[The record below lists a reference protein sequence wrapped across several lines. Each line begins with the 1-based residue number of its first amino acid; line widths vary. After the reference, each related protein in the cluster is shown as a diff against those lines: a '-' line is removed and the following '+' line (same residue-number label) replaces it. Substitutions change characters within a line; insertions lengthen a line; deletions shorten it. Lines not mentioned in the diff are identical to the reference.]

1 MDNNE
6 GYSPIF
12 YWMLVIGI
20 VGAIGFAVV
29 AIGATGGM

>member
-12 YWMLVIGI
+12 YWMLALGI
-20 VGAIGFAVV
+20 FGLLGFLLVGAGAV
-29 AIGATGGM
+29 GGM